1 VTAQASSSQPK
12 AWHPAYNKVE
22 MPSKLT
28 RRAWAATLAAAPAAL
43 AQAPAAPPQSQDA
56 AQWLDTQRKAMRRN
70 LDRLNE
76 HKLPQTA
83 EPAFRFEA

>member
-1 VTAQASSSQPK
+1 MAQCRPEDWVA
-12 AWHPAYNKVE
+12 PAQSYNKVE

-43 AQAPAAPPQSQDA
+43 SQAPATPQPQDT
-56 AQWLDTQRKAMRRN
+56 AQWLESQRKLMRRN

-76 HKLPQTA
+76 YKLPQAT

>member
-1 VTAQASSSQPK
+1 
-12 AWHPAYNKVE
+12 

-43 AQAPAAPPQSQDA
+43 PQAPAAPQTQDA
-56 AQWLDTQRKAMRRN
+56 AQWLETQRKQMRRN
-70 LDRLNE
+70 VDRLDE
-76 HKLPQTA
+76 YKLEQAT